1 MATRV
6 ATAYVEISAK
16 VDADDVTKQIKDA
29 LSKAGTT
36 TARTAGQQMGKDL
49 STGINEGMRSAA
61 PPKGTPSVLSDVI
74 QGKPISGNVRTQAQK
89 VGKEI
94 STGISEGIAQSAG
107 GKGDI
112 ATQIQTQVKPKETGR
127 KIGTEVKEGI
137 NEAVTEGG
145 ADIGKTV
152 NETVRKGTQSKQVGK
167 DIGKDISTGVK
178 TGVDDIKIDVASIPS
193 SVREMG
199 RQVKDELT
207 RGDVSGTLSRI
218 GTAAQTTSDV
228 ISGIGSRLGFDTGGI
243 SEAGNT
249 VVSALDQIS
258 TTTSTISGHVKDVTD
273 LTKTLATSGS
283 AAGSGAARLA
293 AGLAEMV
300 GPLTAIAAISVGGVL
315 AMTSPTGPFANLL
328 SLLPGLQ
335 DLSKLRQQ
343 ETQMPW
349 LITEPGRGLVPE
361 IKKTQEE
368 KALDLQDLLSGVEAR
383 QAPKVGDYGYIGPIR
398 YEPGQAPATVGVTN
412 LRPELQVP
420 AAMAPGQFPGM
431 PYGPGVSATTAPLQY
446 QTPPPLPAQVATQ
459 LAGMQNITTQST
471 NVSSST
477 ASISVGSATI
487 GGVAVPTAATSGP
500 RGATGPPLSSGSYPA
515 GQSYREVYQHQTG
528 GPITQDELAKLHAGE
543 HVLTA
548 PDVHA
553 MGGQDAVSDFRAG
566 LGRRGTGPGAEV
578 ADQAGQ
584 GVGDALDAMRTAGF
598 VPAAAGQQTVA
609 GTSFVAGMLNLGN
622 EAVGGLI
629 DAGAAAAQQAASMAA
644 AAGTFGAGG
653 QAGGAA
659 AGIGIQMAA
668 NEAKRAATYGFQL
681 ASIGA
686 DALIEQMFPFG
697 APRWIGYDYT
707 KFMPHINVGSIAT
720 TSVEK
725 AMAAQQ
731 GKTLG
736 PGQQPGG
743 PVAPGQLPG
752 MAGPG
757 APSPK
762 FGEHTRVPAPEGTP
776 PGLGEAGQVQAG
788 IQAGLGGAAA
798 PAPAAPTVEAP
809 PPPPPPSAP
818 AQSGPGAASSSP
830 FSSLFQQFDE
840 GGWLM
845 PNQPAINTTSRPE
858 LVLSPQQLDAAK
870 GGWGRGDTYHITA
883 VNAEDVAKQIDT
895 RKRLSM
901 MRYSSRP

>member
-1 MATRV
+1 LATRV

-29 LSKAGTT
+29 LDKAGTS
-36 TARTAGQQMGKDL
+36 TARSAGQQMGKDL
-49 STGINEGMRSAA
+49 TQGINVGMRSA
-61 PPKGTPSVLSDVI
+61 PPASGTPSILSDVI
-74 QGKPISGNVRTQAQK
+74 QGKPISSNVRTQAQK

-94 STGISEGIAQSAG
+94 STGINEGIAQGASS

-112 ATQIQTQVKPKETGR
+112 AAQIQTQVKPKETGR
-127 KIGTEVKEGI
+127 KIGADVKEGI
-137 NEAVTEGG
+137 NEAV
-145 ADIGKTV
+145 AKDDNIGHAV
-152 NETVRKGTQSKQVGK
+152 NESITRGAQSKQAGK

-178 TGVDDIKIDVASIPS
+178 TGVDDIKVDIGSIPGS
-193 SVREMG
+193 FREMG
-199 RQVKDELT
+199 RKAKDELA
-207 RGDVSGTLSRI
+207 RGDVSGTLSRL

-228 ISGIGSRLGFDTGGI
+228 ISGVGSRLGFDTSGI
-243 SEAGNT
+243 TEAGNT
-249 VVSALDQIS
+249 VVTALDQIS
-258 TTTSTISGHVKDVTD
+258 TTTSTISGHVKDVSD

-315 AMTSPTGPFANLL
+315 AMTSPTGPFAQLL

-335 DLSKLRQQ
+335 DLPTLRQQ
-343 ETQMPW
+343 ETKMPW
-349 LITEPGRGLVPE
+349 LTTEPGRGLVPE
-361 IKKTQEE
+361 KKETQEE
-368 KALDLQDLLSGVEAR
+368 KALNLQDLLSGVEAR
-383 QAPKVGDYGYIGPIR
+383 QAPQRGDYGFIGPIR
-398 YEPGQAPATVGVTN
+398 YEPGQAPSTVGVTN

-446 QTPPPLPAQVATQ
+446 QTPPPLPAPVATQ

-471 NVSSST
+471 SVSSST
-477 ASISVGSATI
+477 ASISVGSASI
-487 GGVAVPTAATSGP
+487 GGVAVPTASTSGP
-500 RGATGPPLSSGSYPA
+500 RGATGPPLSSGTYPV
-515 GQSYREVYQHQTG
+515 GQSYKDVYSHDTG
-528 GPITQDELAKLHAGE
+528 GPITEDELAKLHAGE

-644 AAGTFGAGG
+644 SAGSFGAGG
-653 QAGGAA
+653 AAGGAA

-686 DALIEQMFPFG
+686 DALIEQMFPFTP
-697 APRWIGYDYT
+697 PRWIGYDYT
-707 KFMPHINVGSIAT
+707 KFMPHINVGQIAT

-757 APSPK
+757 APTPK
-762 FGEHTRVPAPEGTP
+762 FGEHTRVPAPEETP
-776 PGLGEAGQVQAG
+776 PGLGEPGQVAAG
-788 IQAGLGGAAA
+788 IQAGMAA
-798 PAPAAPTVEAP
+798 PAAAAPTVAPP

-830 FSSLFQQFDE
+830 FSSLFQEFDE

-858 LVLSPQQLDAAK
+858 LVLSPQQLDAAR

-895 RKRLSM
+895 RKRLAM
-901 MRYSSRP
+901 MRYSGRP

>member
-16 VDADDVTKQIKDA
+16 FDADDIANQLRDA
-29 LSKAGTT
+29 LNKAGTT
-36 TARTAGQQMGKDL
+36 TARSAGQQMGKDL
-49 STGINEGMRSAA
+49 STGIQEGITKSAKTV
-61 PPKGTPSVLSDVI
+61 PGTGTKTIPGLDEALR
-74 QGKPISGNVRTQAQK
+74 GANVKK
-89 VGKEI
+89 VGQQVGKDLAA
-94 STGISEGIAQSAG
+94 GISEGW
-107 GKGDI
+107 GKGG
-112 ATQIQTQVKPKETGR
+112 P
-127 KIGTEVKEGI
+127 
-137 NEAVTEGG
+137 GG
-145 ADIGKTV
+145 GVGK
-152 NETVRKGTQSKQVGK
+152 QLGK
-167 DIGKDISTGVK
+167 DIAEGTGGILESATK
-178 TGVDDIKIDVASIPS
+178 
-193 SVREMG
+193 EML
-199 RQVKDELT
+199 RDWADHFKNELKK
-207 RGDVSGTLSRI
+207 GDVKSALNEA
-218 GTAAQTTSDV
+218 GTAAANASDMVANIGEKFGANTDSIRNFGDKVATTLDHLGGTIQPVIDKFKTTADNAHSIVSAMSEMGSGDAATRIHALGDALGAADDAAKNFGV
-228 ISGIGSRLGFDTGGI
+228 DISGITEPLQGLAGTAEGIAGIADSLKGLG
-243 SEAGNT
+243 
-249 VVSALDQIS
+249 
-258 TTTSTISGHVKDVTD
+258 
-273 LTKTLATSGS
+273 
-283 AAGSGAARLA
+283 
-293 AGLAEMV
+293 AGL
-300 GPLTAIAAISVGGVL
+300 GVL
-315 AMTSPTGPFANLL
+315 ASPEVLAVLAALAAIGGAVALPAWLAQPEQQPKNWPVAPEFPTTPGAPQGQPQIGPFPVVPQLPPSGPPKGYWPGFGTVGGYGVPGSEAAPSLGGPMAPSPLGQLAPVDIGGLPPARAPAPAAPPPAAPTAGAVDIHSNTASVSIGSASVSIPNL
-328 SLLPGLQ
+328 SLPSAAAAAAPG
-335 DLSKLRQQ
+335 
-343 ETQMPW
+343 
-349 LITEPGRGLVPE
+349 G
-361 IKKTQEE
+361 
-368 KALDLQDLLSGVEAR
+368 SGVWWGA
-383 QAPKVGDYGYIGPIR
+383 KIGSR
-398 YEPGQAPATVGVTN
+398 
-412 LRPELQVP
+412 
-420 AAMAPGQFPGM
+420 
-431 PYGPGVSATTAPLQY
+431 
-446 QTPPPLPAQVATQ
+446 
-459 LAGMQNITTQST
+459 
-471 NVSSST
+471 
-477 ASISVGSATI
+477 
-487 GGVAVPTAATSGP
+487 
-500 RGATGPPLSSGSYPA
+500 
-515 GQSYREVYQHQTG
+515 QTG

-553 MGGQDAVSDFRAG
+553 MGGQDAVSDFRDQLGRAGGPPGGAEAAG
-566 LGRRGTGPGAEV
+566 L
-578 ADQAGQ
+578 AGQ
-584 GVGDALDAMRTAGF
+584 GVGDALESMRTAGF

-644 AAGTFGAGG
+644 SAGSFGAGG
-653 QAGGAA
+653 AAGGAA